1 MMISKKMAARL
12 NKQVAHE
19 FHNFWTYKQIAYWFE
34 SSNLPIFAKF
44 FFKQAEEEKGHGEKI
59 AKYLL
64 DQGAEVKL
72 TEIEAP
78 HSGYKNAKEIMD
90 LFVKVEVLTT
100 NMVHEIVK
108 MAVEENDYATRNFIE
123 WKVGEQVEEVASA
136 NEMLAMVKLAET
148 QGQLMMLEGRVIHM
162 MGS

>member
-1 MMISKKMAARL
+1 MMISEKMAARL

-19 FHNFWTYKQIAYWFE
+19 FHNFWTYKSIAYWFE
-34 SSNLPIFAKF
+34 ANNLPIFAKF

-64 DQGAEVKL
+64 DQGADIKL
-72 TEIEAP
+72 GPIDAP
-78 HSGYKNAKEIMD
+78 HLGYKTVKEVME

-108 MAVEENDYATRNFIE
+108 MAVDENDYATRNFIE

-136 NEMLAMVKLAET
+136 NAMLAMVKHAET
-148 QGQLMMLEGRVIHM
+148 PGQIMMLEGRVIHM
-162 MGS
+162 MD